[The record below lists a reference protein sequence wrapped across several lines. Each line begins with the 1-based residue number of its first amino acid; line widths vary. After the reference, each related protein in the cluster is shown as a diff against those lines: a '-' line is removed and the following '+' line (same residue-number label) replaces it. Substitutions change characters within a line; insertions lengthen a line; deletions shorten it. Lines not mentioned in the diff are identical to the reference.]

1 MRVSASGCGVGDTF
15 VWTLSS
21 VSRSTRHQQS
31 GSKTQCLK
39 REMMFVLLSVA
50 VLGHAL
56 EAQRHVVHVL
66 VIKLEKP
73 SGLLGVYILN
83 P

>member
-1 MRVSASGCGVGDTF
+1 
-15 VWTLSS
+15 
-21 VSRSTRHQQS
+21 
-31 GSKTQCLK
+31 
-39 REMMFVLLSVA
+39 MMFVLLSVA

-73 SGLLGVYILN
+73 LGLLGVYILN